1 MDVFLWRVDGR
12 ALSLDSF
19 HVVGGQ
25 HAGLAG
31 ALHGAV
37 HPALVDGLHVHDH
50 VAVLE
55 GNLVVVGRPVVVNGT
70 HGFLQRIKEGGS
82 SECWS
87 YTLIDVI
94 EDAILFNDNQF
105 SSTS

>member
-1 MDVFLWRVDGR
+1 MDGALAGVRGGACVFLN
-12 ALSLDSF
+12 SL

-37 HPALVDGLHVHDH
+37 HPALVDGLHVDDD

-55 GNLVVVGRPVVVNGT
+55 GNLVVVGGTIVVQGA
-70 HGFLQRIKEGGS
+70 HGFLRIPS
-82 SECWS
+82 
-87 YTLIDVI
+87 
-94 EDAILFNDNQF
+94 
-105 SSTS
+105 

>member
-1 MDVFLWRVDGR
+1 MGGWAGPLRLDG
-12 ALSLDSF
+12 L

-37 HPALVDGLHVHDH
+37 HPALVDGLHVDDD

-55 GNLVVVGRPVVVNGT
+55 GHLVVVRRAVVV
-70 HGFLQRIKEGGS
+70 HGSHRFLRREGRVGG
-82 SECWS
+82 E
-87 YTLIDVI
+87 
-94 EDAILFNDNQF
+94 
-105 SSTS
+105 